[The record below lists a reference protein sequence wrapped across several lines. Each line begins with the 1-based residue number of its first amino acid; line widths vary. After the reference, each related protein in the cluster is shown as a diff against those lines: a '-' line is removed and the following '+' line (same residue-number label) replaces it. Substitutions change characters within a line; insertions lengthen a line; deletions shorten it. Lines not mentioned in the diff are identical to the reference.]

1 MSDIIR
7 IWIETTHNPAFRSG
21 GWAYVLAE
29 GRALLGAAGG
39 ERTASPERV
48 ALAGLVEALKAAP
61 ARVTVEVRS
70 TSPLVVAAPQRM
82 AAREPPTEDLEL
94 WVQLGTAL
102 KDRSVSFARTAS
114 APKTP
119 PAFAAAW
126 ADLARDKVK
135 SGGAFRAAIPKI
147 NLGKA
152 GVPDAPG

>member
-7 IWIETTHNPAFRSG
+7 IWIETTHNSAFRSG

-29 GRALLGAAGG
+29 GRALAGAAGG
-39 ERTASPERV
+39 ERTPSPERV

-61 ARVTVEVRS
+61 AGLPVEVWS
-70 TSPLVVAAPQRM
+70 ASPLVVAAPRGLT
-82 AAREPPTEDLEL
+82 AAEPPTEDLDL
-94 WVQLGTAL
+94 WAQLATAL
-102 KDRSVSFARTAS
+102 KGRPAAFARTAN

-119 PAFAAAW
+119 TAFAAAW

-135 SGGAFRAAIPKI
+135 NGGAFRAAIPKI

-152 GVPDAPG
+152 GVPALA

>member
-29 GRALLGAAGG
+29 GSSRLGAAGG

-61 ARVTVEVRS
+61 AGARVEVRS
-70 TSPLVVAAPQRM
+70 ASLAVTALPARLAAAEAPR
-82 AAREPPTEDLEL
+82 EDLDL
-94 WVQLGTAL
+94 WPSLTAAL
-102 KDRSVSFARTAS
+102 KARTVSIGRTAS

-119 PAFAAAW
+119 PAFAMAW
-126 ADLARDKVK
+126 AELARDKVK
-135 SGGAFRAAIPKI
+135 NGGAFRAAIPKI

-152 GVPDAPG
+152 GVPALA

>member
-7 IWIETTHNPAFRSG
+7 IWIETTHNTAFRSG

-39 ERTASPERV
+39 ERTASAERV

-61 ARVTVEVRS
+61 PGVRVEIASATL
-70 TSPLVVAAPQRM
+70 LVVAAPRRM
-82 AAREPPTEDLEL
+82 TAAEPPTEDLEL
-94 WVQLGTAL
+94 WAQLGTLL
-102 KDRSVSFARTAS
+102 KDRPSSFARTAS

-119 PAFAAAW
+119 TAFAAAW

-135 SGGAFRAAIPKI
+135 NGGAFRAAIPKI

-152 GVPDAPG
+152 GVPVLA

>member
-7 IWIETTHNPAFRSG
+7 IWIETTHNSAFRSG
-21 GWAYVLAE
+21 GWAYVVAE

-39 ERTASPERV
+39 ERTPSPERV

-61 ARVTVEVRS
+61 AGLRVEVMS
-70 TSPLVVAAPQRM
+70 ASPLVVAAPRRM
-82 AAREPPTEDLEL
+82 AAAEPPAEDLEL
-94 WVQLGTAL
+94 WAQLATAL
-102 KDRSVSFARTAS
+102 KGRPASFARTAS

-119 PAFAAAW
+119 TAFAAAW

-135 SGGAFRAAIPKI
+135 NGGAFRSAIPKI

-152 GVPDAPG
+152 GVPALV

>member
-7 IWIETTHNPAFRSG
+7 IWIETTHNSAFRSG
-21 GWAYVLAE
+21 GWGYVLAE

-39 ERTASPERV
+39 ERTPSPERV

-61 ARVTVEVRS
+61 AGIRVEILS
-70 TSPLVVAAPQRM
+70 ASPLVVAAPRRM
-82 AAREPPTEDLEL
+82 AGAEPPTEDLDL
-94 WVQLGTAL
+94 WAQLATLL
-102 KDRSVSFARTAS
+102 KDRPASFGKTPN

-119 PAFAAAW
+119 TAFAAAW

-135 SGGAFRAAIPKI
+135 NGGAFRAAIPKI

-152 GVPDAPG
+152 GVPAVA

>member
-7 IWIETTHNPAFRSG
+7 IWIETTHNSAFRSG

-39 ERTASPERV
+39 ERTGSPERV

-61 ARVTVEVRS
+61 AGVRVEVRS
-70 TSPLVVAAPQRM
+70 ASPAVIATPRRLTDA
-82 AAREPPTEDLEL
+82 EPPSEDLDL
-94 WVQLGTAL
+94 WAQLTTAL
-102 KDRSVSFARTAS
+102 KTRPATFAKIAS

-119 PAFAAAW
+119 TAFATAW

-135 SGGAFRAAIPKI
+135 NGGAFRAAIPKA
-147 NLGKA
+147 NLIKA
-152 GVPDAPG
+152 GVPALI

>member
-7 IWIETTHNPAFRSG
+7 IWIEITHHPAFRSG

-48 ALAGLVEALKAAP
+48 ALAGLVEALTAAP
-61 ARVTVEVRS
+61 AGACVEVRS
-70 TSPLVVAAPQRM
+70 TSPLVIAAPQRM
-82 AAREPPTEDLEL
+82 EAADPPTEDLEL
-94 WVQLGTAL
+94 WAQIAAAL
-102 KDRSVSFARTAS
+102 KARTVAFARTAS
-114 APKTP
+114 APRTP

-135 SGGAFRAAIPKI
+135 NGGAFRAAIPKI

-152 GVPDAPG
+152 GVPA

>member
-7 IWIETTHNPAFRSG
+7 IWIETTHNSAFRSG

-61 ARVTVEVRS
+61 AGFRVEIQS
-70 TSPLVVAAPQRM
+70 ASSLVI
-82 AAREPPTEDLEL
+82 AARSRMISTDPPVEDLDL
-94 WVQLGTAL
+94 WAQLTTVLTGRPA
-102 KDRSVSFARTAS
+102 SFARIPST
-114 APKTP
+114 PKTP
-119 PAFAAAW
+119 TAFAAAW

-135 SGGAFRAAIPKI
+135 NGGAFRASIPKA
-147 NLGKA
+147 NLIKA
-152 GVPDAPG
+152 GVPA

>member
-7 IWIETTHNPAFRSG
+7 IWIEITHNPAFRSG

-39 ERTASPERV
+39 ERTASAERV
-48 ALAGLVEALKAAP
+48 TLARLVGALTAAP
-61 ARVTVEVRS
+61 AGAYVEVRS
-70 TSPLVVAAPQRM
+70 TSPLVIAAPLRM
-82 AAREPPTEDLEL
+82 DATDPPTEDLEL
-94 WVQLGTAL
+94 WAQLAAAL
-102 KDRSVSFARTAS
+102 KARSVAFARIAS
-114 APKTP
+114 APRTP

-135 SGGAFRAAIPKI
+135 NGGAFRAAIPKI

-152 GVPDAPG
+152 GVPG